1 MTHRNRLLALAAAS
15 FAVLTVAGGNSFVAG
30 GLSFEA
36 TSDSTAMLVLGSDFY
51 SGSVSVPAS
60 VQSPQSGRNLAVTEI
75 GRGGFNG
82 CHSLRAVE
90 LPPSIERIGDF
101 AFNACDSLK
110 AIDLP
115 ASLTEVGDHA
125 FSGCA
130 MLKTVVIPDAV
141 RSIGDFAFFGCT
153 QVTSVSI
160 GKGLESIGQRAFQRC
175 QQLRTISVAEGNGAF
190 TVSGGYLLAEGG
202 TRLLTA
208 ARKRTDY
215 RLATLP
221 QSVTVIDDFAL
232 SGCDNMVAL
241 TLPAGL
247 SRVGRHAFQG
257 CKLLGELTL
266 PEAVVEVGANA
277 FADCNALEAVH
288 CPTSEPMKLSCYYDP
303 FTLIGRQALMTLYV
317 PSGSAEAYRAASVW
331 SGFGQ
336 IVEEESGVE
345 APVSGSVMKVA
356 VDGRTLHVAGI
367 SPGAHIAVYSVGGAV
382 VSSGTAS
389 TVSVPAAGVYIVR
402 ADGQTVKVMVR

>member
-1 MTHRNRLLALAAAS
+1 MAAAS
-15 FAVLTVAGGNSFVAG
+15 FAIMTAAGGNSFVAG

-36 TSDSTAMLVLGSDFY
+36 TSDSTAMLVLGTDFY

-60 VQSPQSGRNLAVTEI
+60 VPSPQGGRDLAVTEI

-90 LPPSIERIGDF
+90 LPSSIVRIGDF

-110 AIDLP
+110 AIALP

-130 MLKTVVIPDAV
+130 QLKTVAIPDDV

-160 GKGLESIGQRAFQRC
+160 GKGVESIGARAFQRC
-175 QQLRTISVAEGNGAF
+175 QQLRTISVAEGNKAF
-190 TVSGGYLLAEGG
+190 TVSGGYLLADGG

-232 SGCDNMVAL
+232 SGCDNMVAV

-247 SRVGRHAFQG
+247 ARVGRYAFQG
-257 CKLLGELTL
+257 CKLLSELTL
-266 PEAVVEVGANA
+266 PEAAVEVGTNA
-277 FADCNALEAVH
+277 FADCNALDAVH
-288 CPTSEPMKLSCYYDP
+288 CLANEPMRLSRYYDP
-303 FTLIGRQALMTLYV
+303 FTLIGRQAQMTLYV
-317 PSGSAEAYRAASVW
+317 PSGTAEAYRAASVW

-336 IVEEESGVE
+336 IVEEESGVD
-345 APVSGSVMKVA
+345 APWSDPAMAVV
-356 VDGRTLHVAGI
+356 VDGRTLHVTGTGAG
-367 SPGAHIAVYSVGGAV
+367 ARIAVYSVSGAV
-382 VSSGTAS
+382 VSLGTAS

-402 ADGQTVKVMVR
+402 ADGQTVKVLVR